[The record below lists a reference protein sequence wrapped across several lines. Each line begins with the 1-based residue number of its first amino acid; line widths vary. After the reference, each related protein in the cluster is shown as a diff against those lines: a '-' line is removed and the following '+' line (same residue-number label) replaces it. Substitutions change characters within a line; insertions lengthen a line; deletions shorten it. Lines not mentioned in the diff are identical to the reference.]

1 MRPSALAR
9 RYAGALFEGAKDA
22 DLIDQ
27 VESDLG
33 LLTFTLESTPRLGE
47 ALTHPLVPV
56 DRKKEIVT
64 DLLRDRVQD
73 VTLHFLYLLIDKR
86 RAEVLEAVEQEYV
99 RLANE
104 YRNVLPVM
112 VRSAVSLTSEEAAAL
127 RKKLEESTG
136 KKIELQ
142 FAEDPEI
149 IGGLVIQIG
158 DMVID
163 GSVRG
168 YLESLRE
175 RLLGK

>member
-1 MRPSALAR
+1 MRASALAR
-9 RYAGALFEGAKDA
+9 RYAGALFAAARAA

-33 LLTFTLESTPRLGE
+33 LLTFTLESTPRLQE
-47 ALTHPLVPV
+47 ALTHPLIPAE
-56 DRKKEIVT
+56 RKKEIVA

-86 RAEVLEAVEQEYV
+86 RAEVLEDVEQEYV

-104 YRNVLPVM
+104 YRNVLPVT
-112 VRSAVSLTSEEAAAL
+112 VTSAIPITCEEKCAL
-127 RKKLEESTG
+127 RKKLEGSTG
-136 KKIELQ
+136 KTIELQ
-142 FAEDPEI
+142 LAEDPEI

-158 DMVID
+158 DKVID

-175 RLLGK
+175 RLLG

>member
-1 MRPSALAR
+1 MRASALAR
-9 RYAGALFEGAKDA
+9 RYAGALFEAAKEA

-33 LLTFTLESTPRLGE
+33 LLTFTLESAPRLSE
-47 ALTHPLVPV
+47 ALTHPLIPEE
-56 DRKKEIVT
+56 RKKQIIA
-64 DLLRDRVQD
+64 DLFRDQVQD

-86 RAEVLEAVEQEYV
+86 RAEVLEDVEQEYV

-104 YRNVLPVM
+104 YQNVLPVM
-112 VRSAVSLTSEEAAAL
+112 VTSAIPLTAEEAAAL

-136 KKIELQ
+136 KTIELQ

-149 IGGLVIQIG
+149 IGGLVIKIG
-158 DMVID
+158 DTVTD

-168 YLESLRE
+168 YLQSLRE
-175 RLLGK
+175 RLLG

>member
-1 MRPSALAR
+1 MRASALAR
-9 RYAGALFEGAKDA
+9 RYAGALFAAVRAA

-33 LLTFTLESTPRLGE
+33 LLTFTLESAPRLLE
-47 ALTHPLVPV
+47 ALTHPLIPV
-56 DRKKEIVT
+56 ERKKDIVA
-64 DLLRDRVQD
+64 DLLRNRVQEL
-73 VTLHFLYLLIDKR
+73 TLHFLYLLIDKR
-86 RAEVLEAVEQEYV
+86 RAEVLEDVEQEYV

-104 YRNVLPVM
+104 YRNVLPVT
-112 VRSAVSLTSEEAAAL
+112 VTSAIPITCEEKCAL

-136 KKIELQ
+136 KTIELQ
-142 FAEDPEI
+142 LAEDPEI

-158 DMVID
+158 DKVID

-175 RLLGK
+175 RLLG